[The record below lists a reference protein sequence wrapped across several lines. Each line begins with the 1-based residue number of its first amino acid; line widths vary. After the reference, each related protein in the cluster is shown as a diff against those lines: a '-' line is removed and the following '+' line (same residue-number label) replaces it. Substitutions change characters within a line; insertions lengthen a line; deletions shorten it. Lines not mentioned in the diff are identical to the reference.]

1 MEQQVYQL
9 SGLYYLTIELVA
21 LLKEDVSSLSSLL
34 LLFNVYET
42 KQ

>member
-21 LLKEDVSSLSSLL
+21 LLKEDVSSLSFLL